1 MQHAKDIE
9 LVERIRRG
17 DQEAWAAFLARY
29 TDLIYGIAATAIS
42 EKERPGL

>member
-17 DQEAWAAFLARY
+17 DQEAWAAFLARLGRFL
-29 TDLIYGIAATAIS
+29 DKVLATA
-42 EKERPGL
+42 ELVYERA